1 MTRGKFIVFEGIDG
15 SGKTTQLQTAKIWW
29 EKTGYNCMVTKEPS
43 DGETGKLIR
52 KYLTGELT
60 GASNHYLAA
69 LFAADRLDHI
79 FKSGGM
85 LEFLNADAKNVILC
99 DRYYLSN
106 YAYQSFD
113 IELDW
118 LLALNSVSAQTCKP
132 DCHIYINITPET
144 AFERIKN
151 RGKTELFERYERL
164 KSTAENFSK
173 IIKKLT
179 DENIFITDGEKKV
192 KELSEEIEQIF
203 ERMIT

>member
-1 MTRGKFIVFEGIDG
+1 MTKGKFFVFEGIDG
-15 SGKTTQLQTAKIWW
+15 SGKTTQIKNAETWW
-29 EKTGYNCMVTKEPS
+29 ESAGYNCMVTREPS

-60 GASNHYLAA
+60 GVDNRYVAA
-69 LFAADRLDHI
+69 LFAADRLDHL

-85 LEFLNADAKNVILC
+85 LEFLNGGEKNVILC

-113 IELDW
+113 IELEW
-118 LLALNSVSAQTCKP
+118 LIALNAQAFKP
-132 DCHIYINITPET
+132 DCHIYINVTPET

-151 RGKTELFERYERL
+151 RGKTELFEHYERL
-164 KSTAENFSK
+164 KATSENYLK
-173 IIKKLT
+173 VIKKLT
-179 DENIFITDGEKKV
+179 NENIIIIDGGK
-192 KELSEEIEQIF
+192 SINGISNEIEKIF